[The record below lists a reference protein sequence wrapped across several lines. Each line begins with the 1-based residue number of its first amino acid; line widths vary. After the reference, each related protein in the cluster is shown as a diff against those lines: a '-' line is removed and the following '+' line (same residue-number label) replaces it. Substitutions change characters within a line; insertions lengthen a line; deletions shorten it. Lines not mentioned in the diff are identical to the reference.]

1 MLGGRAGVETLL
13 MGWLAT
19 VPGAWAQATNESAVV
34 DGGGNYSTNATY
46 RHFSAI
52 GQGGPVGFNE
62 STANLNYSGFLNT
75 FLLAPDQDTDADGV
89 ADENDPDDDDD
100 GLGDATEIAGTD
112 FSPPTATDPFLADT
126 DADGAADGA
135 EAVAGTNPLDPFS
148 LLRILY
154 ASTDGTDD
162 VVEWQGRSGKTY
174 EVVRGGAVEAL
185 GNAPTVV
192 DTVTAVGGV
201 GPWLETTTAS
211 TNAAG
216 GTEAYY
222 GVRVLP

>member
-1 MLGGRAGVETLL
+1 MLGRSAGIGTLL
-13 MGWLAT
+13 EWLLVVSGT
-19 VPGAWAQATNESAVV
+19 WAQATNESSVI
-34 DGGGNYSTNATY
+34 DGGGRFSTNATY
-46 RHFSAI
+46 QHFSAI
-52 GQGGPVGFNE
+52 GQGGPVGFNA
-62 STANLNYSGFLNT
+62 SAANLNYSGFLNT
-75 FLLAPDQDTDADGV
+75 FLLAPDQDADADGV

-162 VVEWQGRSGKTY
+162 VVEWQGRGGKTY
-174 EVVRGGAVEAL
+174 DVLRAATVASLSA
-185 GNAPTVV
+185 APVVV
-192 DTVTAVGGV
+192 DTVTASGGT
-201 GPWLETTTAS
+201 GPWLETTTLS

-216 GTEAYY
+216 GTDAYY